1 MLHRQAAGSRQPAE
15 KILLIRSGR
24 HLRVALEALRA
35 WSPGCEVG
43 VIGTAGSEGPIATAG
58 IPPYDAFIYTKR
70 ARLQPISF
78 FFSLTALRA
87 RHWGYDRI
95 AILWNDPDGTGQGN
109 VDRTALA
116 MSPRGYL
123 AITPDG
129 TIVERSLGP
138 QLRTECLRV
147 VMSLGTAAIL
157 GALLYVPAAI
167 TSFVRAGLK
176 AGPYR
181 P

>member
-95 AILWNDPDGTGQGN
+95 AILWNDP
-109 VDRTALA
+109 ALA

>member
-1 MLHRQAAGSRQPAE
+1 MLRKSAVGSGQPAE
-15 KILLIRSGR
+15 RILLIRSGR
-24 HLRVALEALRA
+24 HLRVAIDALRA
-35 WSPGCEVG
+35 WSPGCEIG

-58 IPPYDAFIYTKR
+58 IPPYDAFIYTR
-70 ARLQPISF
+70 RPRLQPISF

-87 RHWGYDRI
+87 RRWGYDRI

-116 MSPRGYL
+116 MSPSGYL

-129 TIVERSLGP
+129 TIVERSLWP

-157 GALLYVPAAI
+157 GALLYVPAALF
-167 TSFVRAGLK
+167 SWR
-176 AGPYR
+176 R
-181 P
+181 R